1 MTTNLKKVLL
11 NNIGLKLLAL
21 ILAFVTW
28 FYIGEAAKVAP
39 QKTVLQKIFSPS
51 YYSSKKLYVKPI
63 FVGSI
68 SRGYEFSEEK
78 VTVVPEFIVV
88 LGPSS
93 ILSEKEFIYTK
104 SIDLSEHTKAR
115 TVKAELKSISPSI
128 KLQET
133 SAQVYLPIKKVSKK
147 TKE

>member
-1 MTTNLKKVLL
+1 MMNLRKVLS

-21 ILAFVTW
+21 VLAFVTW
-28 FYIGEAAKVAP
+28 FYIGEATKLDA

-51 YYSSKKLYVKPI
+51 YHIAKKLYIKPI
-63 FVGSI
+63 FVGSV
-68 SRGYEFSEEK
+68 SPGYEFVAREVK
-78 VTVVPEFIVV
+78 VTPEFIIV
-88 LGPSS
+88 LGTPN

-115 TVKAELKSISPSI
+115 TVPVELKSISPSI

-133 SAQVYLPIKKVSKK
+133 SAQVYLPIKKTGKK
-147 TKE
+147 TEE